1 MIKSDNGVVMV
12 HGRRE
17 DILADLA
24 ILLRGLRVGNV
35 AITDDEIAECV
46 KVSKMTD
53 EEVDAAEKER
63 LEKRVDELVKELSEL
78 CSGNKP
84 KKSGEAVVVSVDA
97 DTPAEDAAKQISDVV
112 AKTVRE
118 MFDKQKEE

>member
-1 MIKSDNGVVMV
+1 MIKSDNGEVIVY
-12 HGRRE
+12 GRRE
-17 DILADLA
+17 DVLTDLA
-24 ILLRGLRVGNV
+24 ILLRGLREGGA

-53 EEVDAAEKER
+53 EEVDAEKER

-84 KKSGEAVVVSVDA
+84 KKSGKAVVVSVDA
-97 DTPAEDAAKQISDVV
+97 DTPTEDVAKQISEVV
-112 AKTVRE
+112 AKTVSE
-118 MFDKQKEE
+118 MLGKKKEE

>member
-1 MIKSDNGVVMV
+1 MIKSDNGEVVV
-12 HGRRE
+12 YGRRE
-17 DILADLA
+17 DVLTDLA
-24 ILLRGLRVGNV
+24 ILLRGLREGGA

-53 EEVDAAEKER
+53 EEVDAEKER
-63 LEKRVDELVKELSEL
+63 LEKRVDELMKELSEL

-84 KKSGEAVVVSVDA
+84 KKSGKAVVVSVDA
-97 DTPAEDAAKQISDVV
+97 DTPAEDVAKQISDIV

-118 MFDKQKEE
+118 MFDKKNEE